1 MVKTIA
7 AENVARGITANAVL
21 PGFVE
26 TENVLAMPPE
36 VLERVR
42 SALPA
47 GRMAAPR
54 EVAELV
60 AYLASAEAAYVTGQA
75 VGIDGGLSLNTRSIT

>member
-42 SALPA
+42 AGAA
-47 GRMAAPR
+47 GRPDGDARARSPR
-54 EVAELV
+54 WSPTWRRRKPA
-60 AYLASAEAAYVTGQA
+60 T
-75 VGIDGGLSLNTRSIT
+75 